1 MALAARAALRALP
14 LSAPLLEKDTNK
26 WAAALIL
33 PQFRALAP
41 PRFAGTWPN
50 RGGEVV
56 SAASADSATSAA
68 AVSADSA
75 AFFAD
80 FADSAALSAAYAA
93 FSAASADSAD
103 SAVSADS
110 ATYSAARS
118 AASAADSES
127 TSLRTTTARHYWR
140 AVLGDAGV
148 IEQGPL
154 AETVMRR
161 PLWANGTPSDVAVLW
176 LNMKNDLLHLD
187 QNWQVWTDW
196 YEDILR
202 SADDPNSR
210 PLIPDLE
217 YDRVVVPTEED
228 WEEGPAHVNAI
239 LAALEAKYRGS
250 ETDISS
256 DSPGVAETEPGETE
270 PSLRESIVLAS
281 QVAATV
287 KDGKVHL
294 TQAPP
299 NGEKPVDHSRAAQR
313 AVREQIENVRIA
325 IAEAETSGRNFNK
338 VELLPRL
345 VRYRRALETDD
356 PDYIIVEPAYTPLGA
371 DLSDEFL
378 LDAVGSGMA
387 ALFTT
392 IVSQHIVVREAVHKV
407 RETEGEERDKAETSV
422 TPTVTDD
429 KLDKEDIEETFNAV
443 QQAVAEG
450 VEDGLLDDTAPDV
463 VAASVGEFYT
473 GTTYQQ
479 KRQPDAQE
487 RGKRWI
493 NSAIVRITGAAITI
507 VGSLTSIAAFAE
519 TQIAAAL
526 VAKLEP
532 IIAGLLRLFG

>member
-1 MALAARAALRALP
+1 MAEGFSPPPAPPPAPPPPPPPPTSPPTPPPPSATAAY
-14 LSAPLLEKDTNK
+14 SAYSAT
-26 WAAALIL
+26 AAAYY
-33 PQFRALAP
+33 AA
-41 PRFAGTWPN
+41 
-50 RGGEVV
+50 
-56 SAASADSATSAA
+56 SAASSASADSAA
-68 AVSADSA
+68 
-75 AFFAD
+75 
-80 FADSAALSAAYAA
+80 
-93 FSAASADSAD
+93 
-103 SAVSADS
+103 
-110 ATYSAARS
+110 SAARY
-118 AASAADSES
+118 AN
-127 TSLRTTTARHYWR
+127 LRTTTENHYWR
-140 AVLGDAGV
+140 AVMGDATV

-161 PLWANGTPSDVAVLW
+161 PLWTNGTPSDVAALW
-176 LNMKNDLLHLD
+176 LKMKDDLLRLGED
-187 QNWQVWTDW
+187 WQVWTDW
-196 YEDILR
+196 YDDILR
-202 SADDPNSR
+202 GADDPNSR

-217 YDRVVVPTEED
+217 YDRIVVPTDVD
-228 WEEGPAHVNAI
+228 WEKGPAHVNAI
-239 LAALEAKYRGS
+239 LADLETKYRGP

-256 DSPGVAETEPGETE
+256 DSPGVTETEPGETE

-287 KDGKVHL
+287 INGKVHL

-407 RETEGEERDKAETSV
+407 RETEGDEKDKAETSV

-519 TQIAAAL
+519 TQIATAL